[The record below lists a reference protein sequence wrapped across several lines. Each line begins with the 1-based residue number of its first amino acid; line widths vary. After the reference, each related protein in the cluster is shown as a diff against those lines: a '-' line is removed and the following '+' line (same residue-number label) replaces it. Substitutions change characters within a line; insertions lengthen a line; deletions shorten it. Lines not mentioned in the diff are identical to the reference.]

1 MHKAMLT
8 EKNEGM
14 RFFAEDVNER
24 AIKKYYLLTAS
35 ALNLLIQHNTNH
47 GLKNC
52 FYEIMPSSN
61 CTYNGAD
68 KHACAMMLKYFGTRL
83 YLDVEFPA
91 DADFVDFGT
100 SEMEPLAIG
109 KNIAKDL
116 HTFLETTFNCK
127 CELIILKSHRA
138 NKFSWHMIAKIVKEG
153 KEQLF
158 TDSLCVLT
166 VVNEW
171 FEKHE
176 LEKYNYYKGDHEEN
190 AVDVSVYAT
199 HKLYRTMHSTKF
211 KVNVPLQFA
220 TYYPIREHCIPPP
233 FEDTLCLQSV
243 VGREILPTK
252 PTESSTKLKSHVPS
266 KKRKKTSVGTS
277 GCKKQHIT
285 TEFNQAAE
293 MFFNNWSMWKEMK
306 TFIVSKW
313 PTVEFNKASFKSIFT
328 VYIPLDYDFRCPMNK
343 GSNNGKHKSNH
354 SCLWV
359 KPRVGLVEWRCQDLE
374 CKKNNV
380 RKIMHFPFELN
391 NKLKR
396 VYTKRYCVQLK

>member
-1 MHKAMLT
+1 ML
-8 EKNEGM
+8 
-14 RFFAEDVNER
+14 
-24 AIKKYYLLTAS
+24 
-35 ALNLLIQHNTNH
+35 QH
-47 GLKNC
+47 
-52 FYEIMPSSN
+52 
-61 CTYNGAD
+61 
-68 KHACAMMLKYFGTRL
+68 FGTRL

-116 HTFLETTFNCK
+116 HTFLQTTFGCS
-127 CELIILKSHRA
+127 CELIVLKSHRA
-138 NKFSWHMIAKIVKEG
+138 GKFSWHMIAKIIKEG

-166 VVNEW
+166 VVNQW
-171 FEKHE
+171 FEERE
-176 LEKYNYYKGDHEEN
+176 LDKYNYYKGDHEEN
-190 AVDVSVYAT
+190 AIDVSVYAT

-266 KKRKKTSVGTS
+266 KKRKKTSVGIS

-293 MFFNNWSMWKEMK
+293 MFFNNWSMWKDMK